1 MTSVPET
8 ATPIAAAPEASVEPP
23 VGPRKITAEE
33 IAEHADEASAWMSI
47 HGKVYDLTTFSS
59 DHPGGVETLLD
70 KAGQD
75 ATDDFEDIGHSDQ
88 ARKMLERYI
97 IGDLEGLPGKTP
109 KDESN
114 GGGGGTMVNLALFGA
129 LTAAVTVYLGV
140 SLEMIKLGF
149 A

>member
-8 ATPIAAAPEASVEPP
+8 TTPITAAPEASAEPP
-23 VGPRKITAEE
+23 AGPRKITAEE
-33 IAEHADEASAWMSI
+33 IAKHADESSAWMSI
-47 HGKVYDLTTFSS
+47 HGKVYDLTKFAT
-59 DHPGGVETLLD
+59 DEHPGGLETLLD

-88 ARKMLERYI
+88 ARNMLPKYE
-97 IGDLEGLPGKTP
+97 IGDLEGPPRKAP
-109 KDESN
+109 KDESS
-114 GGGGGTMVNLALFGA
+114 GGGGTMVNLALFGA
-129 LTAAVTVYLGV
+129 LTAAVAVYMGV